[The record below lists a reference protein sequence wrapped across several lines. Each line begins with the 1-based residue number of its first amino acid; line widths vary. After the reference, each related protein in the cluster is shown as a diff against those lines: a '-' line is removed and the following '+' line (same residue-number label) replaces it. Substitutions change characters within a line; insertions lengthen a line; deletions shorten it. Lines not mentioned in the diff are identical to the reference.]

1 MPKKILIVDDSQVF
15 RELEQVLLGHQGFEL
30 ITAGDGVEAVRRALS
45 EAPDLILLDLQMPVM
60 TGKQALTILKGNPQT
75 RDIPVVVVTTT
86 TEARESEELLE
97 SGAVS
102 VLSKPL
108 DSAQLGWSSRSTD
121 ASTESYAAEQEKAQG
136 FHACCSCTASDAEC
150 SETQLPRVS
159 TAKKSHA

>member
-30 ITAGDGVEAVRRALS
+30 ITAGDGVEAVRKALS

-60 TGKQALTILKGNPQT
+60 TGKQALTILNGNPQT

-86 TEARESEELLE
+86 ADARESDRLLE
-97 SGAVS
+97 AGAVS

-108 DSAQLGWSSRSTD
+108 DSAQLLATVRKLLG
-121 ASTESYAAEQEKAQG
+121 
-136 FHACCSCTASDAEC
+136 
-150 SETQLPRVS
+150 
-159 TAKKSHA
+159 

>member
-30 ITAGDGVEAVRRALS
+30 ITAGDGAEAVRKTLT

-75 RDIPVVVVTTT
+75 HDIPVVVVTTT
-86 TEARESEELLE
+86 TDARESEGLID
-97 SGAVS
+97 SGAAS

-108 DSAQLGWSSRSTD
+108 DSAHLLATVRDLLG
-121 ASTESYAAEQEKAQG
+121 
-136 FHACCSCTASDAEC
+136 
-150 SETQLPRVS
+150 
-159 TAKKSHA
+159 